1 MNRRQPEKKFIIL
14 DDNQQTLASAI
25 LMEQQGQRK
34 IFELTSTPS
43 IDLLSLPAINILSLN
58 STEFMAWRGKVER
71 LRGDQFYFWAEDRI
85 DERLRRHLRIPMSFQ
100 TYLYPVSGVLFR
112 LPVVSKDISCG
123 GIAIYSMEP
132 LLTDQVFEI
141 ALPCTEPPLLVRLK
155 VLRPLPSGSNLYSCQ
170 FVDLLPAE
178 EAMIRECIFEYD
190 LHHHSA

>member
-43 IDLLSLPAINILSLN
+43 TDLLSLPAINILSLN
-58 STEFMAWRGKVER
+58 STEFMAWRGKAER
-71 LRGDQFYFWAEDRI
+71 LRCDQFYFWAEDRI

-132 LLTDQVFEI
+132 LLTDPVFGI
-141 ALPCTEPPLLVRLK
+141 ALPCAEPPLLVRLN
-155 VLRPLPSGSNLYSCQ
+155 VLRTRPSGSNLYSCQ
-170 FVDLLPAE
+170 FVDLLPPE
-178 EAMIRECIFEYD
+178 DAMNQECIFEYD

>member
-43 IDLLSLPAINILSLN
+43 TDLLSLPAINILSLN
-58 STEFMAWRGKVER
+58 STEFMAWRGKAER

-170 FVDLLPAE
+170 FVDLRPAE
-178 EAMIRECIFEYD
+178 EAMIQECIFEYD

>member
-43 IDLLSLPAINILSLN
+43 TDLLSLPAINILSLN
-58 STEFMAWRGKVER
+58 STEFMAWRGKAER

-112 LPVVSKDISCG
+112 VPVGSRHISCG
-123 GIAIYSMEP
+123 GIPISSMGA
-132 LLTDQVFEI
+132 LLTGQVFEI
-141 ALPCTEPPLLVRLK
+141 ALPCTEPRLLVRLK
-155 VLRPLPSGSNLYSCQ
+155 VLRPLPSASNLYSCQ

-178 EAMIRECIFEYD
+178 EAMIQECIFEYD